1 MRRRHVLSW
10 LATTGVLSLP
20 IAQASAAGDDA
31 PSALIARLRRGGHL
45 ILMRHAATVP
55 GIGDPDGFVLADC
68 ATQRNLSAAGRQDA
82 VRIGAA
88 MQSLGIP
95 VGRVLS
101 SRWCRCLDTARLA
114 FGKVEPAPMLD
125 SMFNDDGAA
134 REAKLRQLAAWL
146 KTPRPA
152 GANVVLVT
160 HDVNIQA
167 LAQRTVRQ
175 GEMVV
180 ATALPDGR
188 LEVVGS
194 WRL

>member
-20 IAQASAAGDDA
+20 IAQASAAGDDV
-31 PSALIARLRRGGHL
+31 LLARLRRGGHL

-95 VGRVLS
+95 VARVLS

-114 FGKVEPAPMLD
+114 FGQVAPVPMLD
-125 SMFNDDGAA
+125 SMFNDDAAA

-152 GANVVLVT
+152 DTNVVLVT